1 MDIINIDLDRNE
13 TFYKI
18 HRSASKDLQVLVSL
32 MRRSILSLLLV
43 YYTTSLQVSVSI
55 I

>member
-13 TFYKI
+13 TFYEI